1 LRRSVFVA
9 IVTCVVACETQQS
22 APAGRAARTWPEN
35 HAADSLLD
43 LGQAV
48 YKRAEYDSARALLTA
63 GRAQAVKSGDSSSVA
78 RADTWLGLT
87 AWKKGEHVEARKTGE
102 AALAM
107 KQRLGLA
114 KDLFV
119 SYNALGLLAW
129 TEGRFG
135 DAIDLFDHAHKA
147 AAAQHDT
154 VSLAKAIG
162 NLGNVHSDLGDLDN
176 ARNEIQQQVNLAH
189 ALHDTTSEANAMAN
203 LGMVYVRL
211 GDPGA
216 AIGWL
221 EKARVLHTAVDYPAG
236 QEADLGQ
243 LGSAYASL
251 AEPQRAIAYMDSA
264 MRIARAKG
272 LVREEAEDLH
282 VYGDLLGEA
291 GDHQAALR
299 HLARARMLA
308 DSAGLESRPGDIA
321 RSQAQEEAAVGR
333 LDIAISRANE
343 AASLHRKSG
352 SQLEEMRDQLMIA
365 ELAQV
370 SGNSA
375 RAREALSQAQRIST
389 ALHLP
394 VATENVQLG
403 TARVEDKA
411 GDPAAVLR
419 ALPADVAFQRMG
431 VQAEGEAQALRA
443 RAFARLR
450 QWPEAAAAGQKAV
463 ASLEMVRE
471 NIGEGPLRSAFVS
484 DNAEVYAD
492 LVIALLQLGR
502 TSDAFEVA
510 DAARG
515 KALIEHL
522 NAVKTSARGA
532 TGNLAEA
539 DRLLRRI
546 DYLTEQLRS
555 ADTIRSPDRSMA
567 LASDARSIAGKISA
581 MRAEYED
588 MMKRA
593 ARGDPRGASLLGV
606 ARTDAR
612 AVRAALRPGEAL
624 LDYLV
629 TPRKLFV
636 FVVTRDTIVSVER
649 PVKLDDLVNRV
660 LLAEQILSSRKTA
673 GPDREV
679 MRALNE
685 LLMQPVENEAAMRG
699 ITAVVIVPHSVLAYM
714 PFAALIGSDGRRLI
728 EKWTLVTLPSASSLP
743 TLRAESAAGY
753 AGQSMIFAPFPGEL
767 VGTRAEAA
775 SVSRATASHNVFMG
789 SSATETQ
796 LRSALAHDGIVH
808 VASHGVM
815 NAVNPMFSRI
825 ELASGK
831 SGSPEDDGSLELHV
845 LLQMPVKSGLVY
857 LSGCETGL
865 GASWSTA
872 FMQSQDYATLS
883 QALLYAG
890 ARNVIATLWRIDDL
904 GASVFA
910 QRFYSA
916 LSKAD
921 PGDALAI
928 AQRSMIRDARY
939 AAPRYWAAYTI
950 SGSGLSRPGT

>member
-9 IVTCVVACETQQS
+9 FVICVVACDTQQS
-22 APAGRAARTWPEN
+22 APAGRAAKTWPED

-63 GRAQAVKSGDSSSVA
+63 GRAQAVKSGDSTSVA

-87 AWKKGEHVEARKTGE
+87 AWKKGEHVEARRSGE

-129 TEGRFG
+129 TQGRLG
-135 DAIDLFDHAHKA
+135 DAIDLFNHAHQA
-147 AAAQHDT
+147 AEAQHDT
-154 VSLAKAIG
+154 VSLAKATG
-162 NLGNVHSDLGDLDN
+162 NLGLVHSDVGDLDN
-176 ARNEIQQQVNLAH
+176 ARNEIEQQVNLAH

-203 LGMVYVRL
+203 LGMVYIRL
-211 GDPGA
+211 GDPSV

-221 EKARVLHTAVDYPAG
+221 EKARVLHTAIDHPAG

-291 GDHQAALR
+291 GDHQAAIR

-343 AASLHRKSG
+343 AVSLHRKSG

-370 SGNSA
+370 SGNTA
-375 RAREALSQAQRIST
+375 RAHEALSQAQRIST

-394 VATENVQLG
+394 VATENVLLG
-403 TARVEDKA
+403 TARVEDRA

-419 ALPADVAFQRMG
+419 ALPADLGFQRMG
-431 VQAEGEAQALRA
+431 PQAEGEAQALRA

-450 QWPEAAAAGQKAV
+450 QWPEAAASGQKAV

-471 NIGEGPLRSAFVS
+471 NLGEGPLRSAFVS

-502 TSDAFEVA
+502 TSEAFEVA

-522 NAVKTSARGA
+522 NSVKSTVHGA
-532 TGNLAEA
+532 TGDLAEA

-546 DYLTEQLRS
+546 DYLTERLRG

-612 AVRAALRPGEAL
+612 AVRGALRPGEAL

-629 TPRKLFV
+629 TPKKLFV

-660 LLAEQILSSRKTA
+660 LLAEQILSSRNA
-673 GPDREV
+673 SSDREV
-679 MRALNE
+679 VRALNE
-685 LLMQPVENEAAMRG
+685 LLMQPVENEPAMRG
-699 ITAVVIVPHSVLAYM
+699 VTAVVIVPHSVLAYM

-743 TLRAESAAGY
+743 ILRAEHAAGY
-753 AGQSMIFAPFPGEL
+753 AGQSMIFAPFPDEL

-775 SVSRATASHNVFMG
+775 SVSRATSSRSVFVG
-789 SSATETQ
+789 SSATEGQ
-796 LRSALAHDGIVH
+796 LRSALGRDGIVH

-815 NAVNPMFSRI
+815 NAVNPMFSRV

-831 SGSPEDDGSLELHV
+831 SGSTEDDGSLELHE
-845 LLQMPVKSGLVY
+845 LLRIPVKSGLVY

-890 ARNVIATLWRIDDL
+890 ARNVVATLWRIDDL

-916 LSKAD
+916 LSKVD
-921 PGDALAI
+921 PADALAI

-950 SGSGLSRPGT
+950 SGSGLSRPGA